1 MLPCIYFVFQST
13 FKMTK
18 EKYLEDLKDIKDIMD
33 RSSRFISLSGLSGVF
48 AGVFALLGAYLAYQT
63 VYYEQAYVDYRRA
76 VIDLESVLKLIGI
89 AASVILLSFG
99 FGIYFTNRKAKEKK
113 QQLWDRSSKLLLSS
127 LLIPLVTGGVLC
139 LMLLFKGYIGFVAP
153 FTLVFYGL
161 ALVNASKYTLSQI
174 KSLGVME
181 IILGLVATHYIG
193 YGLIFWALGFG
204 VLHIVYGLLIQQQ
217 DG

>member
-1 MLPCIYFVFQST
+1 
-13 FKMTK
+13 MTK